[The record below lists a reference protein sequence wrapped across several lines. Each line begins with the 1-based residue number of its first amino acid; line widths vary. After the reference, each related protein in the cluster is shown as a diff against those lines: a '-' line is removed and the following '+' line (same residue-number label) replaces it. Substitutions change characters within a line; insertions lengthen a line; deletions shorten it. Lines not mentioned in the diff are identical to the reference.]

1 MSAAGNV
8 EQKSKP
14 QRSQAQNGPVNNPK
28 EVSSENSFER
38 YMPSNQVTQG
48 YTAAPTNMAPAADTY
63 MASYYPSTY
72 SFPYSMPGSE
82 NTWSTGGDNFNS
94 NYSYDFSYQTQDYYN
109 QPGTTP
115 PYLGQSFN
123 FFPGNADYTQ
133 GSWNGQGQ
141 AGAPTAPS
149 SYYDYSRYPGAQ
161 ASANVPRS
169 YQGVNGYEMQDGKAH
184 GMKAVEQGMSVL
196 HLSQPG
202 GDKGPGGVPGSNGKV
217 DPRTG
222 QAPGTANFPQAG
234 GGAPSGGGKQTSWAA
249 IASKPAKP
257 LPKTKL
263 KSSSHAPVPT
273 QLPSM
278 KQPMAIGTW
287 NTGDKPV
294 GKVEGQTQPPPV
306 TQPPNGSYAPQA
318 VPPQNTPPVQA
329 VPPQPVVKP
338 EELPTPQQASQIP
351 QGKQGFGSSEQ
362 SSGRSQPQA
371 VVQPQPQNRWASS
384 SQSHHGRSSNSGS
397 GGYSTRSNN
406 ARNSAN
412 SGSYSS
418 SAGVGSSTSVVL
430 EKLRSSNEYNPSDLT
445 LELQNARFFI
455 IKSYSEDDIH
465 RSIKYGIWCSTEHG
479 NKKLDSA
486 FKDKKG
492 DKASGT
498 IYLLFSVNGSGH
510 FCGIAEMTSAV
521 DYNTNTGVWA
531 QDKWKGRFD
540 VKWIYVKDVPN
551 NQLRHIRLENNE
563 NKPVTNSRDTQ
574 EVPLDKA
581 KQVVKIIHGYR
592 HMTSIF
598 DDFSHYEK
606 RQEEDSQRKTRPS
619 RGGHRN

>member
-8 EQKSKP
+8 EQKPKP
-14 QRSQAQNGPVNNPK
+14 QRSQAQNGPVNPK
-28 EVSSENSFER
+28 EVSSEANFER
-38 YMPSNQVTQG
+38 YMPSNQVSQG
-48 YTAAPTNMAPAADTY
+48 YPGAPTNMAPGDTY

-82 NTWSTGGDNFNS
+82 TTWSTGSDNFNS
-94 NYSYDFSYQTQDYYN
+94 NYSDYFSYQAQDYYN

-133 GSWNGQGQ
+133 GSWSGQGQ
-141 AGAPTAPS
+141 TGAPTGPS
-149 SYYDYSRYPGAQ
+149 SYYDYARYPGAQ
-161 ASANVPRS
+161 AGANIRGP
-169 YQGVNGYEMQDGKAH
+169 YQGVNGYEVQDSGKAH
-184 GMKAVEQGMSVL
+184 GMKAVEQGVSVL
-196 HLSQPG
+196 HISSAT
-202 GDKGPGGVPGSNGKV
+202 DKGGSTATNGKV

-222 QAPGTANFPQAG
+222 QAGGAASFSQAAAGGG
-234 GGAPSGGGKQTSWAA
+234 GGAPSGGNKPTSWAA
-249 IASKPAKP
+249 IASKPAK
-257 LPKTKL
+257 LQPKV
-263 KSSSHAPVPT
+263 KSKTGSHAPVPT

-287 NTGDKPV
+287 NAGDKPV
-294 GKVEGQTQPPPV
+294 GKVEAQGQSAQTA
-306 TQPPNGSYAPQA
+306 QPPNGNYAPQGT
-318 VPPQNTPPVQA
+318 PPQNAPPVQA

-338 EELPTPQQASQIP
+338 EELPTPQQASQIS
-351 QGKQGFGSSEQ
+351 QGKQGFSSSEQ
-362 SSGRSQPQA
+362 SGRSQPQA
-371 VVQPQPQNRWASS
+371 VVQPQPQQPNRWGS
-384 SQSHHGRSSNSGS
+384 SQHHHERSGKSN
-397 GGYSTRSNN
+397 YSSRPNN
-406 ARNSAN
+406 ARNSGN
-412 SGSYSS
+412 SGGYSS
-418 SAGVGSSTSVVL
+418 SSSSSTSVVL
-430 EKLRSSNEYNPSDLT
+430 EKLRSSNEYNPSELA
-445 LELQNARFFI
+445 LELKNARFFI

-479 NKKLDSA
+479 NKRLDSA
-486 FKDKKG
+486 FKDKKS
-492 DKASGT
+492 DKSGGS

-510 FCGIAEMTSAV
+510 FCGIAEMMSAV

-581 KQVVKIIHGYR
+581 RQVVKIIHGYR
-592 HMTSIF
+592 HTTSIF
-598 DDFSHYEK
+598 DDFNHYEK